1 MFEKKSMAMHYHL
14 TTSRCWSYDVT
25 LHISLTVQSNVR
37 QLNILTN
44 GIAALG
50 VYAVL
55 IPKYLVGS
63 SLIGRRKMLTLSWR
77 KGKKCQLDLECM
89 VMKDYCY
96 RPSVMMAIVLPKSD
110 PGRELD
116 HRSNQ

>member
-44 GIAALG
+44 GITALG

-63 SLIGRRKMLTLSWR
+63 SLIGRRKMLTPFLAQR
-77 KGKKCQLDLECM
+77 KKMSIRFRMYGNERLLLPPTCYDG
-89 VMKDYCY
+89 YCA
-96 RPSVMMAIVLPKSD
+96 P
-110 PGRELD
+110 
-116 HRSNQ
+116 

>member
-1 MFEKKSMAMHYHL
+1 MAMHYHL
-14 TTSRCWSYDVT
+14 TTSSFWSNDVT

-44 GIAALG
+44 GTTALD
-50 VYAVL
+50 VYSVV
-55 IPKYLVGS
+55 IPKYLFGS
-63 SLIGRRKMLTLSWR
+63 SLIGRRKILTPGVAQR
-77 KGKKCQLDLECM
+77 KEIQLDLDCM

-96 RPSVMMAIVLPKSD
+96 RPSVMMAIVLPKSE
-110 PGRELD
+110 PGRDLD